1 MAEYAAVFGHQ
12 GNAEP
17 GDIENFAAHQWLAVE
32 ADLPLPWADDAE
44 DAAQGGGLART
55 VAPKQGYQFTG
66 LDLERNPF
74 EHMALVVVGVDRIDV
89 EHQAASPR

>member
-1 MAEYAAVFGHQ
+1 MLRHQ

-17 GDIENFAAHQWLAVE
+17 GDIEDFAADQLLAVE

-44 DAAQGGGLART
+44 DAAQGGGLAGA
-55 VAPKQGYQFTG
+55 VAPQQGHQFASF
-66 LDLERNPF
+66 DLERDAF
-74 EHMALVVVGVDRIDV
+74 EHMALVVVGMDRIDV